1 MGYMFTQFF
10 GNYLLNNQYVTAEQ
24 LIEGIHIKSKT
35 RLKLGVLAID
45 AGYMT
50 AAQVE
55 EVHERQMLVDKRIGD
70 IAVEMGYLTEAQV
83 EELLGNQKKGYL
95 LLGQAL
101 VDKGFMTNDQ
111 FEEAISNYK
120 SKYKIDDSVSEEA
133 SDLKA
138 AEMVKELCDFSYEDS
153 KMYTDYVVL
162 LLKNLVRFVGDDF
175 APIKPVL
182 EKATVKYKSVSQ
194 KVKGSF
200 SMDMAVAFDDENSM
214 VEFANRYS
222 DEMFTVDEMEYIEA
236 AACDFINIHNGL
248 FTVNVSSE
256 SNEELTLTPP
266 EVFEGKTDIEVEAIV
281 FPIKFTF
288 GEVKFIIA

>member
-1 MGYMFTQFF
+1 MFTQFF
-10 GNYLLNNQYVTAEQ
+10 GNYLLNNSYVSAEQ
-24 LIEGIHIKSKT
+24 LVEGIQVKSKT

-101 VDKGFMTNDQ
+101 VDLGYMTNDQ
-111 FEEAISNYK
+111 FEEAIGNYK
-120 SKYKIDDSVSEEA
+120 AKYKIDESADGDNVDA
-133 SDLKA
+133 KA
-138 AEMVKELCDFSYEDS
+138 AQMVKELCDFSYDDS

-162 LLKNLVRFVGDDF
+162 LFKNLVRFVGDDF
-175 APIKPVL
+175 APLKPRL
-182 EKATVKYKSVSQ
+182 EKAEVAYKSVSQ
-194 KVKGSF
+194 KVKGQF
-200 SMDMAVAFDDENSM
+200 SLDMAIAFDDEDAM
-214 VEFANRYS
+214 VEFGNRYS
-222 DEMFTVDEMEYIEA
+222 GETFTKDDMEYVEA

-248 FTVNVSSE
+248 FTVNVS
-256 SNEELTLTPP
+256 NDTNVELNLTPP
-266 EVFEGKTDIEVEAIV
+266 EVIEKATDIEGEAMI
-281 FPIKFTF
+281 FPVQFTY
-288 GEVKFIIA
+288 GVVNFILA

>member
-1 MGYMFTQFF
+1 MFTQFF
-10 GNYLLNNQYVTAEQ
+10 GNYLLNNSYVTAEQ
-24 LIEGIHIKSKT
+24 LVEGIQVKSKT

-83 EELLGNQKKGYL
+83 DELLSNQKKGYL

-101 VDKGFMTNDQ
+101 VDLGYMTNDQ
-111 FEEAISNYK
+111 FEEAIGNYK
-120 SKYKIDDSVSEEA
+120 EKFKIDESAEA
-133 SDLKA
+133 GNVDAKA
-138 AEMVKELCDFSYEDS
+138 AEMVKELCDFSYDDS

-175 APIKPVL
+175 APLKPQL
-182 EKATVKYKSVSQ
+182 DKATVGYKSVSQ
-194 KVKGSF
+194 KVKGQF
-200 SMDMAVAFDDENSM
+200 SMDMAIVFDDETAM
-214 VEFANRYS
+214 VEFGNRYS
-222 DEMFTVDEMEYIEA
+222 GENFTSEDMEYVEA

-248 FTVNVSSE
+248 FTVNVS
-256 SNEELTLTPP
+256 NDTNVELNLTPP
-266 EVFEGKTDIEVEAIV
+266 EVIEKATDIEEEAMI
-281 FPIKFTF
+281 FPIQFTY
-288 GEVKFIIA
+288 GVVKFVIA